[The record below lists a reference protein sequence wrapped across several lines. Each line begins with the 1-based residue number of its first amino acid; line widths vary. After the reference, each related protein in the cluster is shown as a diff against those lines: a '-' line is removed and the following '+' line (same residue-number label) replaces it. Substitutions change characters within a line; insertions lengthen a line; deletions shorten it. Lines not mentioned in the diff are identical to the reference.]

1 MRIHIRKIS
10 SLTAASAILAALALG
25 FTAPTV
31 GAVSAPRLEPHS
43 VPSWWYQ
50 TPTLPE
56 AKVDVAH
63 MYALMDVKVDLRIQ
77 VRLAD
82 ELFASSKGKAKDETR
97 RAMAVARNRAY
108 SAVRFSDEVSQV
120 SAESEGLAP
129 AMATVKD
136 EVTAWEK
143 AEAERKA
150 EEERKAR
157 EAAARAARANTAS
170 SSGSGGG
177 SGQTPKQY
185 LNAVAAKYGTSISWS
200 SSACG
205 HSGSWVSGC
214 YTGGSTVTVTT
225 NAYSSWSRAKGEGR
239 NVVIHE
245 SAHYLTRQK
254 CGTVYVGGDRFENV
268 ADAYAVLLG
277 ASSGT
282 GYGYNKADMKLAKAL
297 KGGRCEV

>member
-1 MRIHIRKIS
+1 M
-10 SLTAASAILAALALG
+10 
-25 FTAPTV
+25 
-31 GAVSAPRLEPHS
+31 SAPRLEPHH

-50 TPTLPE
+50 APAVPE
-56 AKVDVAH
+56 AKIDVAH
-63 MYALMDVKVDLRIQ
+63 MYALMDVKVNLRIQ
-77 VRLAD
+77 VRLSD

-108 SAVRFSDEVSQV
+108 SAVLFAEEVAPVAAEAKAFAPAISAVQDEV
-120 SAESEGLAP
+120 
-129 AMATVKD
+129 K
-136 EVTAWEK
+136 AWEK
-143 AEAERKA
+143 AEAKRKA

-157 EAAARAARANTAS
+157 EAAARSARANTAS

-205 HSGSWVSGC
+205 HSGNWVAGC
-214 YTGGSTVTVTT
+214 YSGGSTVTVTT
-225 NAYSSWSRAKGEGR
+225 NAYSSWGRAKGEGR

-297 KGGRCEV
+297 KAGRCEV